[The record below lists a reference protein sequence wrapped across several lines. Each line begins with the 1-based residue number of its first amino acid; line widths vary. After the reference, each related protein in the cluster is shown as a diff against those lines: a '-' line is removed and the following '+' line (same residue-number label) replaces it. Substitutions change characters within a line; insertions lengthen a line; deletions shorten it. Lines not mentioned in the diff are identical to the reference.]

1 MRFQDCCSFCGFGFL
16 QRYFDNLI
24 HYQTNRYLSLSWLK
38 KLNSCHGLKIVYRE
52 TCRISSAVQTMA
64 IRWIN
69 KIKAIQVKEVTK
81 IEAKRMKTR
90 QSPNET
96 GSPLSSEDSTS
107 IINHDPASFYSTSNP
122 ARVSKST
129 AEPQTTETSSSNE
142 NISNISISTTPT
154 GCYSSPKDVI
164 SKKSMVMKSF
174 PAFGA
179 SSTSLPVPVLPS
191 SFIQNNQKTPETGID
206 GKKNSFSILFY
217 SS

>member
-1 MRFQDCCSFCGFGFL
+1 MAQET
-16 QRYFDNLI
+16 Q
-24 HYQTNRYLSLSWLK
+24 QLSWPE
-38 KLNSCHGLKIVYRE
+38 NSLLGNVQNIM
-52 TCRISSAVQTMA
+52 SSFNNGNTMDKQNQGNPSQ
-64 IRWIN
+64 RSHKN
-69 KIKAIQVKEVTK
+69 RS
-81 IEAKRMKTR
+81 KRMKTR

-217 SS
+217 SSWE